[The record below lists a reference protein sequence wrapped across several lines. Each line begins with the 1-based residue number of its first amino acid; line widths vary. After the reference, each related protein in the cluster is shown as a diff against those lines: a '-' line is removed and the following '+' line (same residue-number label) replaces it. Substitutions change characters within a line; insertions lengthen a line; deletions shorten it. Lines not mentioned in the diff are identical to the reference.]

1 MKWEMLCPGCRGVK
15 ADATHLS
22 ELQAVGHCG
31 ACNLDFEPDVDE
43 LIEKEQKELNR
54 VEGDYESLKKVKLL
68 AAMRT
73 KAAKIARYS
82 NGDSSPYR
90 IQYMHPGVG

>member
-1 MKWEMLCPGCRGVK
+1 MLGFREYSITVNVE
-15 ADATHLS
+15 A
-22 ELQAVGHCG
+22 
-31 ACNLDFEPDVDE
+31 LDVEE

-68 AAMRT
+68 AAMKT

-90 IQYMHPGVG
+90 SQYIIRALDRSRT